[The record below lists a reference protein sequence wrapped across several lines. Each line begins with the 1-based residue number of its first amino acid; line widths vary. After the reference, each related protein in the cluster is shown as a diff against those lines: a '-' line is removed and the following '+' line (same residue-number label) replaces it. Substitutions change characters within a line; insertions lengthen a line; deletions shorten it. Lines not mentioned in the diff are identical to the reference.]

1 MIRNRK
7 RVLFFCEA
15 VTLAHVARPL
25 ALAESLD
32 ADRYDI
38 AMACASRYHN
48 FFKGKPWQFI
58 PLQSIGGQQFLRALS
73 RGSPVYDTQTLRQY
87 VKDDLQI
94 IKKIDPD
101 VIVGDFRLSLS
112 VSARIVGIP
121 YITIT
126 NAYWSPY
133 YTDGEFP
140 LPVLSMTKILPLALA
155 NAVFRL
161 TLPLALMLHCAP
173 LNHVRREKGMGSLG
187 ASLQRVYTDA
197 DYVLFADIPELFP
210 ATGLPAEHRYLGPIL
225 WSPPMAKPGWWDY
238 LPTDKPIIYLTLGSS
253 GQAGLLPVVLDAL
266 SGLPVTVIAAT
277 VEDYRGATPGNVY
290 LASYLPGIEAAR
302 LSRMVICNGGS
313 PTSSQALAAGVPV
326 LGIASNADQFLNME
340 ALVRAGAG
348 MVMRADRL
356 TGDAIEEAVRNVLF
370 CPEFSANARVVLEKI
385 KKYNASERFATFMEG
400 LMDRPNESR

>member
-7 RVLFFCEA
+7 RVLFFAEA
-15 VTLAHVARPL
+15 VTLAHVARPS

-32 ADRYDI
+32 ADGYDI
-38 AMACASRYHN
+38 AMACASRYHD
-48 FFKGKPWQFI
+48 FFKGKPWRLI
-58 PLQSIGGQQFLRALS
+58 PLQSISSQQFLLALS
-73 RGSPVYDTQTLRQY
+73 RGSPVYDTPTLRQY
-87 VKDDLQI
+87 VKDDLEI

-112 VSARIVGIP
+112 VSARIVEIP

-133 YTDGEFP
+133 YTGGEFP
-140 LPVLSMTKILPLALA
+140 LPVLPMTKILPLGLA
-155 NAVFRL
+155 DAIFRF

-173 LNHVRREKGMGSLG
+173 LNRVRREKGMGSLG
-187 ASLQRVYTDA
+187 ASLQRLYTDA

-210 ATGLPAEHRYLGPIL
+210 TTGLPPEHRYLGAIL
-225 WSPPMAKPGWWDY
+225 WSPPVEKPIWWGH

-253 GQAGLLPVVLDAL
+253 GQARLLPIVLDVL
-266 SGLPVTVIAAT
+266 GKLPVTVIAAT
-277 VEDYRGATPGNVY
+277 VEDYPGPIPGNVY
-290 LASYLPGIEAAR
+290 LASYLPGTEAAR

-313 PTSSQALAAGVPV
+313 PTSSQAIAAGVPV

-340 ALVRAGAG
+340 ALARIGAG

-356 TGDAIEEAVRNVLF
+356 NGDAIEEAVRNMLF
-370 CPEFSANARVVLEKI
+370 CPEFSANARVVSEKI
-385 KKYNASERFATFMEG
+385 KKYNAFKGFTAFMEG
-400 LMDRPNESR
+400 LMDRPA